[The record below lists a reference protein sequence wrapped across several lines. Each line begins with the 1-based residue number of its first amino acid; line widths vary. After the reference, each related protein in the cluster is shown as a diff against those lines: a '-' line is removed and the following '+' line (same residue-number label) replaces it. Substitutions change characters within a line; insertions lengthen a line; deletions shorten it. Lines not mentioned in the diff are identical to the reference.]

1 LERRRKSLPELAED
15 AKRRKLSLSALCVNW
30 RVAEKFATGTS
41 SPKGTP
47 FVTILSSSR
56 PFRGADLFQA
66 NRFKESSLS
75 PENGYQIRCRF
86 KLLTGF
92 AFVPKPD
99 SENLAVVRP
108 GFKMVET

>member
-1 LERRRKSLPELAED
+1 LRRKAKNAKRPLAEI
-15 AKRRKLSLSALCVNW
+15 STTGVNW
-30 RVAEKFATGTS
+30 CANFVCRERKS